1 MDKIIIAI
9 DGYSSTGK
17 STIAKALAK
26 RLNYIYIDTGAMYR
40 AVTYF
45 AIKNNLIKNNK
56 VDKAAVIEAL
66 PKIKISFH
74 NNEET
79 QVSEVCLNGINIEN
93 HIRSL
98 KVSSHVSDI
107 ATIAAVREKLVEQQ
121 QHIGKDKG
129 LVMDGRDIGTVVF
142 PGAEIKIFMTASTEV
157 RAKRRYDELRK
168 REEKISF
175 KEVQENILKRDQID
189 TSREVSPLIK
199 AEDAIEIDNSS
210 LTLKKQID
218 RIFSLIKKQLNKT
231 E

>member
-1 MDKIIIAI
+1 M
-9 DGYSSTGK
+9 
-17 STIAKALAK
+17 
-26 RLNYIYIDTGAMYR
+26 
-40 AVTYF
+40 
-45 AIKNNLIKNNK
+45 
-56 VDKAAVIEAL
+56 
-66 PKIKISFH
+66 
-74 NNEET
+74 
-79 QVSEVCLNGINIEN
+79 
-93 HIRSL
+93 
-98 KVSSHVSDI
+98 
-107 ATIAAVREKLVEQQ
+107 EQQ